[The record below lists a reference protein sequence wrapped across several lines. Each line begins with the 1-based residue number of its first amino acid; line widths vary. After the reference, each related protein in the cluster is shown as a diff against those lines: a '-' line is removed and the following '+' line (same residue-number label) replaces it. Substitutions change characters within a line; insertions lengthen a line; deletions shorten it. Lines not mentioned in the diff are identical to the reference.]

1 MDTSFINKNKIKTRL
16 CQMLTMQKLSNG
28 KDSCCCFSLLLLRCL
43 GTQGK
48 ARRQDIFLFF
58 FFATLDQDEPVKWEM
73 LTCLHLGVVHPVS
86 DLFLTDEV
94 IYNLHP
100 DWRL

>member
-1 MDTSFINKNKIKTRL
+1 MERIAAAASPCSSYVAWGPRAKPGGRTFSF
-16 CQMLTMQKLSNG
+16 S
-28 KDSCCCFSLLLLRCL
+28 
-43 GTQGK
+43 
-48 ARRQDIFLFF
+48 FL
-58 FFATLDQDEPVKWEM
+58 FATLDQDEPVKWEM